1 MSLTASEYE
10 HGNPAKTVLQLQGT
24 ISRALA
30 DLEAAG
36 GPGLDIPA
44 LAEQVDVPAGR
55 LYQLDQGQLG
65 FLQLAELER
74 LCRIL
79 GRSPNDILGY
89 EADL

>member
-1 MSLTASEYE
+1 MSLTASQYSS
-10 HGNPAKTVLQLQGT
+10 GVSAKAVLQLQGT

-30 DLEAAG
+30 DLEAEG
-36 GPGLDIPA
+36 GPRLDIPA
-44 LAEQVDVPAGR
+44 LAEEVEVPTGR
-55 LYQLDQGQLG
+55 LYQLDRGQLD
-65 FLQLAELER
+65 FLHLAELER